1 MIAEEKRVR
10 VGLILSP
17 KTEPR
22 VRQYV
27 YCPSRRCGWH
37 GTIHDADLIKTG
49 PRRKASGRLYICCPT
64 CGGELID
71 LSTDQ
76 PRRWV

>member
-17 KTEPR
+17 VTDPR

-27 YCPSRRCGWH
+27 YCSSRRCGWH
-37 GTIHDADLIKTG
+37 GTIHDADLIKSG
-49 PRRKASGRLYICCPT
+49 PRRRSGRLYICCPT

-71 LSTDQ
+71 LSTDEL
-76 PRRWV
+76 RRWL

>member
-1 MIAEEKRVR
+1 MIAEERRVR

-17 KTEPR
+17 VTDPR

-27 YCPSRRCGWH
+27 YCSSKRCGWH
-37 GTIHDADLIKTG
+37 GTIHDADLIKSG
-49 PRRKASGRLYICCPT
+49 PRRRSGRLYICCPT

-71 LSTDQ
+71 LSTDEL
-76 PRRWV
+76 RRWL

>member
-1 MIAEEKRVR
+1 MIAEERRVR

-17 KTEPR
+17 VTDPR

-27 YCPSRRCGWH
+27 YCSSRRCGWH
-37 GTIHDADLIKTG
+37 GTIHDADLIQSG
-49 PRRKASGRLYICCPT
+49 PRRRSGRLYICCPT

-71 LSTDQ
+71 LSTDEL
-76 PRRWV
+76 RRWL

>member
-27 YCPSRRCGWH
+27 YCSARRCGWH
-37 GTIHDADLIKTG
+37 GTIHDADLIKSG
-49 PRRKASGRLYICCPT
+49 PRRRSGRLYICCPT

-71 LSTDQ
+71 LSTDV
-76 PRRWV
+76 PRRWL

>member
-1 MIAEEKRVR
+1 MIAEERRVR

-27 YCPSRRCGWH
+27 YCSSKRCKWH
-37 GTIHDADLIKTG
+37 GTIYDSDIIKTG
-49 PRRKASGRLYICCPT
+49 PRRRAGRLYICCPK
-64 CGGELID
+64 CGEDLID
-71 LSTDQ
+71 LSTDE
-76 PRRWV
+76 PRRWL

>member
-1 MIAEEKRVR
+1 MIAEERRVR

-27 YCPSRRCGWH
+27 YCSSRRCGWH
-37 GTIHDADLIKTG
+37 GTIHDADIIKSG
-49 PRRKASGRLYICCPT
+49 PRSQGFRPPLHLLPHVRK
-64 CGGELID
+64 
-71 LSTDQ
+71 
-76 PRRWV
+76 

>member
-1 MIAEEKRVR
+1 MIAEERRVR

-17 KTEPR
+17 VTDPR

-27 YCPSRRCGWH
+27 YCSSRRCGWH
-37 GTIHDADLIKTG
+37 GTIHDADLIQTG
-49 PRRKASGRLYICCPT
+49 PRRRSGRLYICCPT

-71 LSTDQ
+71 LSTDE
-76 PRRWV
+76 PRRWL